1 MNPEAI
7 LAMTQLIRF
16 GMEGIEA
23 MQNGEKTPEE
33 VMADYDEMVERVQKA
48 SARWRDS

>member
-23 MQNGEKTPEE
+23 MQKGEKTPEE
-33 VMADYDEMVERVQKA
+33 VMADYDEMVKTVRQA
-48 SARWRDS
+48 SDRWRKA